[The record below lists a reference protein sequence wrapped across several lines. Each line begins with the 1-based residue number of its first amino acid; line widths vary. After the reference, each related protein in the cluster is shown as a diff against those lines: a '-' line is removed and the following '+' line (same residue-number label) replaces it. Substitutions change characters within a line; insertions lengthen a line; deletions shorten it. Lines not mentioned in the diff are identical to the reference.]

1 MLVMSTKL
9 GISIDEVLITM
20 ITATIIILH
29 LLLLSIITN
38 IIFNRH
44 RRRCLLSSPPG
55 YAFGPACGLG
65 FLFASLW
72 NVSSGTYIMTRL
84 FLMQEGRALSRKDL
98 DAAKEHNLAF
108 GPLLS
113 CFKVN
118 G

>member
-1 MLVMSTKL
+1 M
-9 GISIDEVLITM
+9 
-20 ITATIIILH
+20 
-29 LLLLSIITN
+29 
-38 IIFNRH
+38 
-44 RRRCLLSSPPG
+44 
-55 YAFGPACGLG
+55 
-65 FLFASLW
+65 
-72 NVSSGTYIMTRL
+72 SSGTYIMTRL